1 MKNNK
6 RLAISI
12 VSNVLSVAV
21 SLGVSFL
28 LTPYLLRTLGKEAYS
43 FYPLANN
50 FVSYMTIITLALN
63 SMASRFITIEIVRG
77 NEQKAHTYFSS
88 VFFSNVILS
97 AVLLIPMVL
106 ITVFVDAVLNVPS
119 DLIGDVKAL
128 FALVFLAMVINL
140 ISSVFGI
147 ATFAKERM
155 DLRAYREIG
164 QNVIRATVFVLLFSL
179 YSPSIVFLGVVAVA
193 VAFGNG
199 CVQYAFTRKLLPE
212 YHVHVKEFDWHAVL
226 ELVKSGIWN
235 SVNNLGSILTMSLGV
250 LLANKF
256 IGTSESGDITIV
268 QTLPQFM
275 TSVICAV
282 YGVLLARISVV
293 YAKGDKNATQ
303 QTVINTQKILG
314 VICTVPAAMS
324 IVYGEYFFRL
334 WIPNED
340 AHYLQLLSIISVI
353 PVLLH
358 STMWTVYGLNV
369 TNNKIRTPALV
380 LIGTGMSSV
389 LITLILLKT
398 TTWGVFAVTG
408 VSSFCNT
415 LFYLVFIP
423 MYAAKKMDFRLGV
436 FYPHIIRSILFTVAI
451 VLVFYPIKKSCDGF
465 LNSWFGFFVMVGLSE
480 IVGVVIYFF
489 MVCSKKDR
497 AMILANT
504 KLKRR

>member
-1 MKNNK
+1 MNSNK
-6 RLAISI
+6 RLTISI
-12 VSNVLSVAV
+12 ISNVLSVAV

-63 SMASRFITIEIVRG
+63 SMASRFITIEIVQG
-77 NEQKAHTYFSS
+77 NELKAHTYFSS

-97 AVLLIPMVL
+97 GILLIPMVL
-106 ITVFVDAVLNVPS
+106 ITVFVDTILNVPTN
-119 DLIGDVKAL
+119 LVRDVKAL
-128 FALVFLAMVINL
+128 FALVFLSMIINL

-164 QNVIRATVFVLLFSL
+164 QNVIRATLFMLLFSL
-179 YSPSIVFLGVVAVA
+179 FSPSIVFLGVVAVA

-199 CVQYAFTRKLLPE
+199 GVQYAFTRKLMPE
-212 YHVHVKEFDWHAVL
+212 YHVHVKEFDWHAVM

-235 SVNNLGSILTMSLGV
+235 SVNNLGLILTMSLGV

-256 IGTSESGDITIV
+256 IGTSESGDMSIV

-275 TSVICAV
+275 TSVISAV
-282 YGVLLARISVV
+282 YGVLLARIAVV
-293 YAKGDKNATQ
+293 YARGNKEATQ
-303 QTVINTQKILG
+303 NTVVSTQKILG
-314 VICTVPAAMS
+314 IICTVPATM
-324 IVYGEYFFRL
+324 IIIYGEYFFKL
-334 WIPNED
+334 WVPNEN

-358 STMWTVYGLNV
+358 SSMWTVYGLNV
-369 TNNKIRTPALV
+369 TNNKIKTPALV
-380 LIGTGMSSV
+380 LIGTG
-389 LITLILLKT
+389 LICVFFTLILLKT
-398 TTWGVFAVTG
+398 TDLGVFAVTG

-415 LFYLVFIP
+415 MFYLFFIP
-423 MYAAKKMDFRLGV
+423 MYTAKKIDFPIGV
-436 FYPHIIRSILFTVAI
+436 FYPHIVKSLIYTALMAA
-451 VLVFYPIKKSCDGF
+451 VFYPITKACSGLLD
-465 LNSWFGFFVMVGLSE
+465 SWVGFFVIAGLSE
-480 IVGVVIYFF
+480 IVGVVVYFF
-489 MVCSKKDR
+489 TVCSKKDR
-497 AMILANT
+497 AMILSNV

>member
-1 MKNNK
+1 MNSNK

-12 VSNVLSVAV
+12 ISNVLSVAV

-63 SMASRFITIEIVRG
+63 SMASRFITIEMVQG
-77 NEQKAHTYFSS
+77 NELKAHTYFSS

-97 AVLLIPMVL
+97 GILLIPMIL
-106 ITVFVDAVLNVPS
+106 ITVFVDTVLNVPA
-119 DLIGDVKAL
+119 DLVSDVKML
-128 FALVFLAMVINL
+128 FALVFLSMVINL

-164 QNVIRATVFVLLFSL
+164 QNVIRATLFVLLFSFF
-179 YSPSIVFLGVVAVA
+179 SPSIVFLGIVAVA

-199 CVQYAFTRKLLPE
+199 CVQYVFTRKLMPE
-212 YHVHVKEFDWHAVL
+212 YHVHVNEFDWHAVM

-250 LLANKF
+250 FLANKF
-256 IGTSESGDITIV
+256 IGTSESGDMSIV

-275 TSVICAV
+275 TSVISAI
-282 YGVLLARISVV
+282 YGVLLARIAVV
-293 YAKGDKNATQ
+293 YARGDKEATQ
-303 QTVINTQKILG
+303 NMVVNTQKILG
-314 VICTVPAAMS
+314 IICTVPAAM
-324 IVYGEYFFRL
+324 IIIYGEYFFKL
-334 WIPNED
+334 WVPNEN

-358 STMWTVYGLNV
+358 SSMWTVYGLNV
-369 TNNKIRTPALV
+369 TNNKIKTPALV
-380 LIGTGMSSV
+380 LIGTGLISV

-398 TTWGVFAVTG
+398 TDLGVFAVTG

-415 LFYLVFIP
+415 IFYLFFIP
-423 MYAAKKMDFRLGV
+423 MYAAKKMDFPIGV
-436 FYPHIIRSILFTVAI
+436 FYPHIIKSLIYTVFITA
-451 VLVFYPIKKSCDGF
+451 VFYPVTKASSGLLD
-465 LNSWFGFFVMVGLSE
+465 SWIGFFVIAGLSE

-489 MVCSKKDR
+489 TVCSQNDR
-497 AMILANT
+497 AMILLNV